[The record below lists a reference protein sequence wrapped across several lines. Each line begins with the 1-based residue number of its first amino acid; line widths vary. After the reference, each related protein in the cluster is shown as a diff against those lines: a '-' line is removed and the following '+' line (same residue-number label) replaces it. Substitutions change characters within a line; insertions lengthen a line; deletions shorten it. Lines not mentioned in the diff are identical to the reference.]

1 MPSLLIGSSH
11 RFLLVLAVI
20 GLLCGS
26 AAGQVSS
33 GTQTVMVMPFENLST
48 ASGLEWISEA
58 FPEVLSQRMTSPRVY
73 VVSRDDRT
81 YAFDHAGIPANVHPS
96 RATIY
101 RIAEQMDADY
111 VVLGSYSFDGKT
123 FSASAQL
130 LDMKKL
136 HLYPAVQSS
145 GPLTNLIDLQ
155 TLLAWELL
163 EQMPTPPPVSR
174 EQFLKTSSPIRL
186 DAFENYIRGITATDH
201 SQKARYFRT
210 ALKLNPSYTQA
221 MLQLGKT
228 YYDNHEYEL
237 ASSWFSRVPKDD
249 PAAGDAN
256 FLLGMSEYYRGS
268 FDKSFAA
275 FNYLAS
281 RLPLTEVYNNLGV
294 VEDRRGHHSSAV
306 EYLSKAVNAD
316 PNEEDYR
323 FNLAVALYKNGDAA
337 GAARQLH
344 EALQRR
350 PNDGEAK
357 SFLDAINRGAP
368 SAYAQAANAAPGSE
382 SALLPSTQSRIP
394 LERIKRN
401 YDEASYRQL
410 EMEIHNLAAARLS
423 KMDRRTQ
430 ATYHL
435 ERGKELLAQN
445 MPDAAETEFR
455 DAINVD
461 YGNVA
466 AHAQLAN
473 VLEKK
478 GDLSQARSEAQL
490 SVRLQPNV
498 DAILVMARIFMKQNQ
513 LQAASNEVDRALA
526 LEPASSAAVTLKQE
540 IAAKQT
546 VSRQ

>member
-1 MPSLLIGSSH
+1 
-11 RFLLVLAVI
+11 VI

-26 AAGQVSS
+26 VAGQVSS
-33 GTQTVMVMPFENLST
+33 GIQTVMVMPFENLSI
-48 ASGLEWISEA
+48 APGLEWISEA
-58 FPEVLSQRMTSPRVY
+58 FPEVLSQRMTSPRLY

-81 YAFDHAGIPANVHPS
+81 HAFDHAGIPATVHPS

-101 RIAEQMDADY
+101 RIAERMDSDY
-111 VVLGSYSFDGKT
+111 VVLGSYSYDGTT

-174 EQFLKTSSPIRL
+174 EQFLKASTPIRL
-186 DAFENYIRGITATDH
+186 DAFENYIRGIMATDH

-228 YYDNHEYEL
+228 YYDNREYEL

-256 FLLGMSEYYRGS
+256 FLLGMSEYYHGS

-294 VEDRRGHHSSAV
+294 VEDRRGHRAAAV
-306 EYLSKAVNAD
+306 DYFSKAVNAD

-323 FNLAVALYKNGDAA
+323 FNLAIALYKNGDAA

-357 SFLDAINRGAP
+357 AFLDAINRGAP
-368 SAYAQAANAAPGSE
+368 PATAPASNAAPGSG
-382 SALLPSTQSRIP
+382 SALLPSAQPRIP

-410 EMEIHNLAAARLS
+410 AMEIHNLAAARLS
-423 KMDRRTQ
+423 KMDRHTQ
-430 ATYHL
+430 VTYHL

-445 MPDAAETEFR
+445 MPDPAEAEFR

-473 VLEKK
+473 VLEQK
-478 GDLSQARSEAQL
+478 GDVSQAKSEAQL
-490 SVRLQPNV
+490 SIRLQPNV
-498 DAILVMARIFMKQNQ
+498 DAILVMARILMKQNQ
-513 LQAASNEVDRALA
+513 LKAASNEVDRALA
-526 LEPASSAAVTLKQE
+526 LEPASAAAAALKQD
-540 IAAKQT
+540 IAAKQA